1 MPYTQKDDKKECNN
15 YRSIPLMNVTY
26 KILSYYIVDRVKPFT
41 EKIIRDYQSGFRE
54 NKSTIDQIFII
65 RQLYQKTW
73 EFDQELHTLYVD
85 FKKAYDS
92 IIRKSIYKILDHFHL
107 LKKLINDDD

>member
-1 MPYTQKDDKKECNN
+1 MALICPIHKKDDKKECNN
-15 YRSIPLMNVTY
+15 YRSIALMNVTY
-26 KILSYYIVDRVKPFT
+26 KILSYYNVDRVKPFK

-54 NKSTIDQIFII
+54 NKSKIDQIFII

-73 EFDQELHTLYVD
+73 EFNQELHTLYVD

-92 IIRKSIYKILDHFHL
+92 INRKSIYKILDHFRL
-107 LKKLINDDD
+107 LKN